1 MFNNR
6 FKNDDTGAPTYDPR
20 ILLKIILYAYSR
32 GIVSSNNIARVCKEN
47 IIFMALS
54 SDTRPHF
61 ITIANFISNMDKKIV
76 QFFLEVLLA
85 CDEQGVIGR
94 GMFGIDG

>member
-1 MFNNR
+1 
-6 FKNDDTGAPTYDPR
+6 
-20 ILLKIILYAYSR
+20 
-32 GIVSSNNIARVCKEN
+32 
-47 IIFMALS
+47 MALS